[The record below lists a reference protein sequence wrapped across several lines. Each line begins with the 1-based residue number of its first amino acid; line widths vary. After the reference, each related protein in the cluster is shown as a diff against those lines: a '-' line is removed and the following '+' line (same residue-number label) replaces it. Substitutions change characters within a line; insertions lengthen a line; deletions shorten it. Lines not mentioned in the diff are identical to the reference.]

1 MHTKKSDLERLD
13 FFAFCIALKMELCY
27 NNINYILFAIATG
40 RNDMSTA
47 INALINFIEKSPT
60 AFHAVAS
67 CAEILEEKGYTRLCE
82 QNAWKLEAGKGYYIT
97 RNQSSIIAF
106 RVPHGKPRNFMVAA
120 SHTDSPMFKV
130 KSESLSPA
138 FDQYARLNTEP
149 YGGTIFSTWFDR
161 PLSLA
166 GRVIVSKEGKIEA
179 RLINFERDLLVIPN
193 VAIHMQ
199 RGINSGYSYNP
210 AIDLL
215 PLLSQDVKTDLKDL
229 IATEAGCE
237 KEAILGYDLYV
248 YNRTPATLIGADCEF
263 FSAPRIDNLMCA
275 FGTLK
280 GFLQSESK
288 DSVTVFYSADNEE
301 TGSSTKQGAGS
312 VFLSDVID
320 RICESFGIDSRRALA
335 SSMLLSADNAHA
347 KHPNHPELCD
357 AKNAPHM
364 NGGVVIKNNAA
375 QKYTTDGVSASILG
389 QMCAHAGVPT
399 QQYANRSDMPGGST
413 LGSIATTLTPMLS
426 VDIGMAQLA
435 MHSAYETAGSKD
447 IDYLIA
453 ASEAFYSTELTA
465 IGDGEYSLLFHTK
478 KGARKDV

>member
-1 MHTKKSDLERLD
+1 
-13 FFAFCIALKMELCY
+13 
-27 NNINYILFAIATG
+27 
-40 RNDMSTA
+40 MSTA
-47 INALINFIEKSPT
+47 INALMRFIEKSPT

-67 CAEILEEKGYTRLCE
+67 CAEILEEQGYLHLGE
-82 QNAWKLEAGKGYYIT
+82 HDEWKLEAGKGYYVT

-106 RVPHGKPRNFMVAA
+106 RIPKGTPRNFLVAA
-120 SHTDSPMFKV
+120 SHTDSPMFKI
-130 KSESLSPA
+130 KSEALSPA
-138 FDQYARLNTEP
+138 FDTYARLNVEP
-149 YGGTIFSTWFDR
+149 YGGTIFSTWLDR

-166 GRVIVSKEGKIEA
+166 GRVIVSKSDKVEA

-199 RGINSGYSYNP
+199 RGINQGHSYNP
-210 AIDLL
+210 AVDLL
-215 PLLSQDVKTDLKDL
+215 PLLSGDAKTDFTAFL
-229 IATEAGCE
+229 AAEAGCK
-237 KEAILGYDLYV
+237 KEELLGYDLYV
-248 YNRTPATLIGADCEF
+248 YNRTPATRIGMEGEF

-275 FGTLK
+275 FGTLE
-280 GFLQSESK
+280 GFINSENENTI
-288 DSVTVFYSADNEE
+288 TVYYAADNEE

-320 RICESFGIDSRRALA
+320 RICEAFGVDRRRALA

-357 AKNAPHM
+357 SKNVPHM

-375 QKYTTDGVSASILG
+375 QKYTTDGVSASVFSQI
-389 QMCAHAGVPT
+389 CAHADVPI

-435 MHSAYETAGSKD
+435 MHSAYETAGSDD
-447 IDYLIA
+447 IDHLIKA
-453 ASEAFYSTELTA
+453 ATAFYNTELTVL
-465 IGDGEYSLLFHTK
+465 GDGEYRLQFPK
-478 KGARKDV
+478 RKGACKNV